1 MPSLSF
7 GRPLRIMTG
16 AVLLFCAAPGIAT
29 AQVLD
34 CVIEPQAVV
43 NLVSSD
49 KGRIDSILVS
59 RGDAVTRGQPIVL
72 LDNEIQRLQVEL
84 ARARATSDVAVRAE
98 ETRRILRSKEFERAS
113 TLSARKVTSEST
125 VETAEIELALTDLAI
140 EQAGIAMKLS
150 EIELAQAQALLDRRT
165 ILSPVDGVVISV
177 EADPG
182 EYASEQLEILTIA
195 DMDPLN
201 VEVFAPLEVF
211 GQVSL
216 GDQLR
221 VSQLPPLEGSFVAT
235 ITVIDRV
242 FDAAS
247 GTFGLQLQLPNP
259 DGRIPAGTRC
269 LVELDAS

>member
-1 MPSLSF
+1 MPIPLTRRF
-7 GRPLRIMTG
+7 RPTLIP
-16 AVLLFCAAPGIAT
+16 ALCVAAALPVAAP

-59 RGDAVTRGQPIVL
+59 RGDTVSRGQPIVH
-72 LDNEIQRLQVEL
+72 LDSEVQRLQVDL

-98 ETRRILRSKEFERAS
+98 ETRRILRQKEFERAS
-113 TLSARKVTSEST
+113 TLSARKVTAEST
-125 VETAEIELALTDLAI
+125 AETAEIELALTELAI
-140 EQAGIAMKLS
+140 EQASIAMKLS

-177 EADPG
+177 DADPG

-201 VEVFAPLEVF
+201 VEVFAPLEIF
-211 GQVSL
+211 GKVAVGDSL
-216 GDQLR
+216 K
-221 VSQLPPLEGSFVAT
+221 VSQLPPLDGTFTASV
-235 ITVIDRV
+235 TVIDRV

-247 GTFGLQLQLPNP
+247 GTFGMRLQLPNP
-259 DGRIPAGTRC
+259 DGNIPAGTRC
-269 LVELDAS
+269 LVELEGS